1 MGVRAT
7 LLSLLAVVPAVAGC
21 QRAPAAKP
29 ADVQPVT
36 VLAVTPTEE
45 SATHSYT
52 GVVRARYEADLG
64 FRVAGKVS
72 ARLVEVGQPVKAG
85 EKIATLDPADYE
97 LAAKS
102 AAAELGAAEG
112 DARSA
117 AAELAR
123 AERTVAAGA
132 GS

>member
-7 LLSLLAVVPAVAGC
+7 LLSLLAVLPAVGC

-29 ADVQPVT
+29 TDVQPVT
-36 VLAVTPTEE
+36 VLTAAPTAVT
-45 SATHSYT
+45 ATHSYT

-64 FRVAGKVS
+64 FRVAGKVA
-72 ARLVEVGQPVKAG
+72 ARFVEVGQRVKAG
-85 EKIATLDPADYE
+85 QKIAALDPADYE

-102 AAAELGAAEG
+102 AAAELGAAE
-112 DARSA
+112 AESRSA